1 MSANT
6 PALTT
11 IDPGAGVVTLDPPRA
26 LLLHKLDERFQ
37 QLADEVGAQPLV
49 PPALLPAEWLADLD
63 YFKNFP
69 HLCLTTGRFSD
80 EGAEFLAAGTPV
92 TTLSAESHEPTGY
105 VLPSATCYGM
115 LLSLRGQQLSD
126 EVRLTAVGRCFRNED
141 YFDGLRRLRGFHM
154 REVIYLG
161 HRDGAEQHLVL
172 SREFV
177 ERLAEGLGLELKVVT
192 ANDPFYDRDGSRA
205 KLTALDP
212 VKHEFVIPDG
222 TAIASINRHRNFFGD
237 RLDITWNS
245 TSAYT
250 SCTAF
255 GVERWI
261 HALELQYGSA
271 EKALERLGDGR
282 P

>member
-1 MSANT
+1 MT
-6 PALTT
+6 PAASVPTT
-11 IDPGAGVVTLDPPRA
+11 DPGAGLVTLDPPRA

-37 QLADEVGAQPLV
+37 QLALEVGAQPLV
-49 PPALLPAEWLADLD
+49 PPPLLPAEWLADLD

-69 HLCLTTGRFSD
+69 HLCLTTGCFTDQAADS
-80 EGAEFLAAGTPV
+80 LAAGTPV
-92 TTLSAESHEPTGY
+92 GTLPAGSYDPTGY

-115 LLSLRGQQLSD
+115 LLSQRGRQLP
-126 EVRLTAVGRCFRNED
+126 EELRLTAVARCFRNENH
-141 YFDGLRRLRGFHM
+141 FDGLRRLRGFHM

-161 HRDGAEQHLVL
+161 HRDGAEQHLAV

-177 ERLAEGLGLELKVVT
+177 QRLAAGLGLELEIVT

-237 RLDITWNS
+237 RLDITWDG

-261 HALELQYGSA
+261 HAMELQYGSA
-271 EKALERLGDGR
+271 EKALERLDDDR
-282 P
+282 L